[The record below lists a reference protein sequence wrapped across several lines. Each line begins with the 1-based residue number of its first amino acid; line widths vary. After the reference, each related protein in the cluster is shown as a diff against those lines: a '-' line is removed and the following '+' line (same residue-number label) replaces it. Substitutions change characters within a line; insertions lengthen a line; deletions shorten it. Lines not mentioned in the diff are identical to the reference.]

1 MPSPTP
7 SAGPER
13 LRPRFVA
20 GYWRGGK
27 IVRTASELGDT
38 EQVVE
43 TFEDGG
49 GFVRPG
55 ALHWSRRLL
64 RKTIRLLSYHLILKR
79 ESTRVSHAAG
89 FRLIVRPTVFHPR
102 YFLTS
107 EFLAAFI
114 GGLDLSGR
122 RTLDVGTGTGILA
135 LAAARAGA
143 ANVIALDINPH
154 AARTAA
160 DNAQTNGLGDR
171 VTALCSNLLSAL
183 APRPLF
189 GVILSN
195 PPYFPGEPRDLA
207 DRAWHAGLDYRHLAS
222 LFDEARDRLA
232 PGGRIYPR
240 PLLPFRSRL
249 PRRSHWASGLSR
261 PPGGQ
266 AVDSDRVLVHL

>member
-1 MPSPTP
+1 
-7 SAGPER
+7 
-13 LRPRFVA
+13 
-20 GYWRGGK
+20 
-27 IVRTASELGDT
+27 
-38 EQVVE
+38 VVE
-43 TFEDGG
+43 TFEDAG

-64 RKTIRLLSYHLILKR
+64 RKTIHFLSYHLILKR
-79 ESTRVSHAAG
+79 ESTRVAHAAG

-114 GGLDLSGR
+114 DGLDLTGR
-122 RTLDVGTGTGILA
+122 RALDVGTGTGILA

-143 ANVIALDINPH
+143 ASVIALDINPH

-160 DNAQTNGLGDR
+160 DNAQTNGLDDR
-171 VTALCSNLLSAL
+171 VTALCSNLLSAV

-189 GVILSN
+189 DIILSN

-207 DRAWHAGLDYRHLAS
+207 DRAWHAGLDYRHVAS

-232 PGGRIYPR
+232 PNGRIYLVLSSHSDLDYFGALFGR
-240 PLLPFRSRL
+240 AGFRARLVAKRWIVVESLLIYEL
-249 PRRSHWASGLSR
+249 HA
-261 PPGGQ
+261 PPSC
-266 AVDSDRVLVHL
+266 VPPPS